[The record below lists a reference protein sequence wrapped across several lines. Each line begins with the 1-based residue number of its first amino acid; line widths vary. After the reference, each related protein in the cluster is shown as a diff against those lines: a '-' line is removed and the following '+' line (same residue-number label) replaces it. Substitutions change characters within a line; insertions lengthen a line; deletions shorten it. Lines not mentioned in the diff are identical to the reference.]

1 MPVCI
6 TIYFYEKKIL
16 LATISFIQLLPGS
29 VRAQSPLVDSLM
41 YIDETKY
48 IGKPLDTLIAKLPK
62 GYINLNVR
70 GLFLLKARY
79 ITVTYPND
87 IWIELHVRDFTH
99 MNPVDS
105 NGVWDINLM
114 RKERLYGISI
124 YNDINCLRNCD
135 LN

>member
-1 MPVCI
+1 M
-6 TIYFYEKKIL
+6 KKIIL

-29 VRAQSPLVDSLM
+29 VRAQNPLVDSLM

>member
-1 MPVCI
+1 MPYVFQFI
-6 TIYFYEKKIL
+6 FMKKILL

-29 VRAQSPLVDSLM
+29 VRAQNPLVDSLM

-48 IGKPLDTLIAKLPK
+48 TGKPLDTLIAKLPK

-87 IWIELHVRDFTH
+87 IWIELHVREFTH

-114 RKERLYGISI
+114 RKEKLYGFAI
-124 YNDINCLRNCD
+124 YNDINCLKNCD
-135 LN
+135 MH

>member
-1 MPVCI
+1 MR
-6 TIYFYEKKIL
+6 KIFL
-16 LATISFIQLLPGS
+16 LTTVFFVQLLLS
-29 VRAQSPLVDSLM
+29 NIRAQNPLVDSLM
-41 YIDETKY
+41 SIDETKY

-62 GYINLNVR
+62 GYISLSVR

-87 IWIELHVRDFTH
+87 IWIELHVREFTH
-99 MNPVDS
+99 MNPIDS